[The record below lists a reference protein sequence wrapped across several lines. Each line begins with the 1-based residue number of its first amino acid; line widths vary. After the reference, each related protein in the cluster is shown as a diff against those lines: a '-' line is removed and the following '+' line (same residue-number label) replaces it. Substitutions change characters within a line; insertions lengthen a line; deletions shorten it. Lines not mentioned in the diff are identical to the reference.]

1 MNALFKPV
9 SDRECFTGTNI
20 ETGLLQRLVDIR
32 LKECHAMLVFII
44 AGAVIGSF
52 FVEYLVHLLADHY
65 EIEWTS
71 PAKSAESMDSA
82 QEILIAMRKTHR
94 ESERQMNKAFKVA
107 SGAHC

>member
-1 MNALFKPV
+1 MNAMFKPV

-20 ETGLLQRLVDIR
+20 ETGLSQRLVDIR

-52 FVEYLVHLLADHY
+52 FVEYLVHLLADNY
-65 EIEWTS
+65 EIEWTANTET
-71 PAKSAESMDSA
+71 AKSMNSA
-82 QEILIAMRKTHR
+82 QEIAIAMRKTHR
-94 ESERQMNKAFKVA
+94 ESERQMNKAFKMA

>member
-1 MNALFKPV
+1 MNAMFKPV

-20 ETGLLQRLVDIR
+20 ETGLSQRLVDIR

-52 FVEYLVHLLADHY
+52 FVEYLVHLLADNY
-65 EIEWTS
+65 EIEWTAATET
-71 PAKSAESMDSA
+71 AKSMNSA
-82 QEILIAMRKTHR
+82 QEIAIAMRKTHR
-94 ESERQMNKAFKVA
+94 ESERQMNKAFKMA